1 MIPFQTG
8 NAPQVIPSRFAN
20 RLARMQHNGELYVIL
35 RVIDRDNYN
44 GCTLGAIYG
53 DHVSERIKI
62 TMPDVGISHHQVL
75 AMKAP
80 DDGRDFVNPEFI
92 ILNPLDLDPN
102 QNPLY
107 EFTPIR
113 QAYGPGIDVAAMP
126 DGSTVIWLDKKFC
139 EEQDPK
145 QDFVIDYLP
154 VANLLNPLGRYE
166 RTLILNTV
174 RGRAAQYGMKLK
186 VGTAQENVG
195 HSDYFQLLAA
205 PGADYVEPDIG
216 TLSEFRIDGN
226 SRYLSAEWSVNH
238 HHLTKFYRP
247 STGDFV
253 FRIMPLVES
262 YNGRESSGAIRYVGF
277 ESEKAAQYTDS
288 KRRQS

>member
-1 MIPFQTG
+1 MIPVKT
-8 NAPQVIPSRFAN
+8 ADTPQVIPSRFAN
-20 RLARMQHNGELYVIL
+20 RLARMEYNGELYVIL

-53 DHVSERIKI
+53 DHLSERIKI
-62 TMPDVGISHHQVL
+62 TMPDVGVSHHQVL

-92 ILNPLDLDPN
+92 ILNPLDLDPQ

-113 QAYGPGIDVAAMP
+113 QAYGPGVDVAAMP

-139 EEQDPK
+139 EEQNPK

-166 RTLILNTV
+166 RAAILNTV

-186 VGTAQENVG
+186 VGSTQENIS
-195 HSDYFQLLAA
+195 HSDYFQLLTA
-205 PGADYVEPDIG
+205 PGTDRADPDMG
-216 TLSEFRIDGN
+216 PLSEFRIDGN
-226 SRYLSAEWSVNH
+226 SRFLLAEWNVNH
-238 HHLTKFYRP
+238 HHLTKFYR
-247 STGDFV
+247 SGTGEFV
-253 FRIMPLVES
+253 FRILPLGET
-262 YNGRESSGAIRYVGF
+262 SSGRDNGGVLRYVGF
-277 ESEKAAQYTDS
+277 EVAKAVQYTDL
-288 KRRQS
+288 KRRST